1 MSQHAKFC
9 YEFGM
14 LSYTDHSGFA
24 FLGSGEQSVA
34 EHTCRT
40 LGIAFLLARL
50 LEEPV
55 DELRLMR
62 LLLFHDLPEAR
73 SGDLNYMNQKYVQV
87 NWDRLLGE
95 MKAELPF
102 GEEIVAWVREF
113 EERATP
119 EARVA
124 RDADQ
129 LELLMSLREEVDG
142 GNPRAADWIPSVRAR
157 IQTPA
162 GQRLAEELLHTRCD
176 EWWFHN
182 KGDRHWVQGSSGVEE
197 QRSGGAGER
206 GSRGVGVR
214 E

>member
-1 MSQHAKFC
+1 MSQFAKFC

-14 LSYTDHSGFA
+14 LSHTPRSGFV

-50 LEEPV
+50 VEEPV

-62 LLLFHDLPEAR
+62 LLLFHDLPETR

-95 MKAELPF
+95 MEAELPF
-102 GEEIVAWVREF
+102 GQEMVAYVREF

-129 LELLMSLREEVDG
+129 LELLVSLRELVDS

-162 GQRLAEELLHTRCD
+162 GQRLAEELLQTHCD
-176 EWWFHN
+176 EWWFHH
-182 KGDRHWVQGSSGVEE
+182 KKDRHWVQGNTG
-197 QRSGGAGER
+197 SGGAEEQG
-206 GSRGVGVR
+206 
-214 E
+214 